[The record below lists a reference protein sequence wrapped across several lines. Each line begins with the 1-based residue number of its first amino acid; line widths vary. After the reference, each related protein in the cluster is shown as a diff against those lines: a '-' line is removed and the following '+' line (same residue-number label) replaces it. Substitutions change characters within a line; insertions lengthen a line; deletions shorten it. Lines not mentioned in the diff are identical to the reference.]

1 MATISNPQNQCAI
14 VYQHFLQKSFLWG
27 LWGVCGLWGLRQF
40 QGFSSPA
47 EGGWGGGLVEGGGG
61 SHGSTPLL
69 GGPASDARTGQIG
82 GIDGGGG
89 VSRDAGCNP
98 FLGGGSMF
106 AYNAVSSSMAEFIL
120 RIRIRSH
127 WMPVKKLEFFY
138 PPSTIWPSTTHF

>member
-1 MATISNPQNQCAI
+1 MCNSLSTLPAKELPLGFVGCVWVVGVEA
-14 VYQHFLQKSFLWG
+14 VPGVFFPRQK
-27 LWGVCGLWGLRQF
+27 
-40 QGFSSPA
+40 
-47 EGGWGGGLVEGGGG
+47 EDGGGLVEGGGG

-69 GGPASDARTGQIG
+69 GGPASDARTGNIG

-98 FLGGGSMF
+98 LLGGGSMF
-106 AYNAVSSSMAEFIL
+106 AYNAVSSSMAEFII

-127 WMPVKKLEFFY
+127 WMPVKKSAFFY